1 MEKEKNSV
9 FTEYKNQIKEALNDL
24 KTKGRR
30 HKQIPNIL
38 TVLRLTAP
46 FFIIPAAF
54 SGNIPLAVGL
64 TAGFGLTDLAD
75 GFIARHWKLTSELG
89 KNLDAVCDKVF
100 AGTLLIAASFAN
112 PILLCNLALEGAIA
126 GINIYKTVKG
136 EEVHSTFVG
145 KAKTWA
151 LFSLAGLG
159 LITPLLNMTT
169 PLNAL
174 VGVTSAMQALTIAS
188 YLFKNDDEPPK
199 GKNNEEKEEKT
210 NNQEDI
216 KTESK
221 EPTKEKVLDKDCVQ
235 VSEEQKTNLRELKSL
250 KDYLLSKDSSTQL
263 EKAGIKV
270 MQKSYEPK
278 KAVGGAK

>member
-1 MEKEKNSV
+1 MKKEKNSV
-9 FTEYKNQIKEALNDL
+9 FEEYKKQIKEALNDL

-30 HKQIPNIL
+30 HRQIPNIL

-54 SGNIPLAVGL
+54 SGNIPLAIGL

-75 GFIARHWKLTSELG
+75 GFIARHWELTSELG

-126 GINIYKTVKG
+126 GINIYKTIKG
-136 EEVHSTFVG
+136 EEVHSTFIG

-151 LFSLAGLG
+151 LFTLAGLG
-159 LITPLLNMTT
+159 LITPILNMTT

-174 VGVTSAMQALTIAS
+174 VGVTSAMQALTIVS
-188 YLFKNDDEPPK
+188 YLFKNDDNPPK
-199 GKNNEEKEEKT
+199 GKMKDEDQKET
-210 NNQEDI
+210 NQEEI

-221 EPTKEKVLDKDCVQ
+221 EITKEKVLEKDYVQ
-235 VSEEQKTNLRELKSL
+235 TSEEQKANLRELKSL
-250 KDYLLSKDSSTQL
+250 KDYLLSKESMQQL
-263 EKAGIKV
+263 EKTGIKV

-278 KAVGGAK
+278 KAVGGTK

>member
-1 MEKEKNSV
+1 MKKEKNSV
-9 FTEYKNQIKEALNDL
+9 FNEYKEQIKEAINDL

-30 HKQIPNIL
+30 HRQIPNIL

-54 SGNIPLAVGL
+54 SGNIPLAIGL

-75 GFIARHWKLTSELG
+75 GFIARHWELTSELG

-126 GINIYKTVKG
+126 GINIYKTIKG
-136 EEVHSTFVG
+136 EEVHSTFIG

-151 LFSLAGLG
+151 LFTLAGLG
-159 LITPLLNMTT
+159 LITPILNMTT

-188 YLFKNDDEPPK
+188 YLFKNDDNPPK
-199 GKNNEEKEEKT
+199 GKIKDEDQKET
-210 NNQEDI
+210 NQEEI

-221 EPTKEKVLDKDCVQ
+221 ETIKEKVLEKDYVQ
-235 VSEEQKTNLRELKSL
+235 TSEEQKANLRELKSL
-250 KDYLLSKDSSTQL
+250 KDYLLSKESMQQL
-263 EKAGIKV
+263 EKTGIKV

-278 KAVGGAK
+278 KAVGGTK

>member
-1 MEKEKNSV
+1 MKKEKNSV
-9 FTEYKNQIKEALNDL
+9 FNEYKKQIKEAINDL

-30 HKQIPNIL
+30 HRQIPNIL

-54 SGNIPLAVGL
+54 SGNIPLAIGL

-75 GFIARHWKLTSELG
+75 GFIARHWELTSELG

-112 PILLCNLALEGAIA
+112 PILLCNLALEGLIS
-126 GINIYKTVKG
+126 GINIYKTIKG
-136 EEVHSTFVG
+136 EEVHSTYIG

-151 LFSLAGLG
+151 LFTLAGLG

-188 YLFKNDDEPPK
+188 YIFKNDDNPPK
-199 GKNNEEKEEKT
+199 GKIKEEDKKE
-210 NNQEDI
+210 NNQEEI

-221 EPTKEKVLDKDCVQ
+221 ETTKEKVLEKDYVQ
-235 VSEEQKTNLRELKSL
+235 TTNEQQTNLRELKSL
-250 KDYLLSKDSSTQL
+250 KDYLLSKDATTQL
-263 EKAGIKV
+263 QQTGIKV
-270 MQKSYEPK
+270 MQKTYEPK
-278 KAVGGAK
+278 KAVGGTK

>member
-9 FTEYKNQIKEALNDL
+9 FNEYKNQIKEAINDL

-30 HKQIPNIL
+30 HRQIPNIL

-54 SGNIPLAVGL
+54 SGNIPLAIGL

-75 GFIARHWKLTSELG
+75 GFIARHWELTSELG

-126 GINIYKTVKG
+126 GINIYKTIKG
-136 EEVHSTFVG
+136 EEVHSTFIG

-151 LFSLAGLG
+151 LFALAGLG
-159 LITPLLNMTT
+159 LITPMLNFSA

-188 YLFKNDDEPPK
+188 YLFKSDDNPPK
-199 GKNNEEKEEKT
+199 GKSKEDNQNI
-210 NNQEDI
+210 NNQEEV
-216 KTESK
+216 KPEPK
-221 EPTKEKVLDKDCVQ
+221 EQTKEKVLEKDYVATT
-235 VSEEQKTNLRELKSL
+235 EEQKANLRELKSL
-250 KDYLLSKDSSTQL
+250 KDYLLSKDATTQL
-263 EKAGIKV
+263 EKTGIKV
-270 MQKSYEPK
+270 MQKTYEPK
-278 KAVGGAK
+278 KAVGGTK

>member
-1 MEKEKNSV
+1 MKKEKNSV
-9 FTEYKNQIKEALNDL
+9 FNEYKKQIKEAINDL

-30 HKQIPNIL
+30 HRQIPNIL

-54 SGNIPLAVGL
+54 SGNIPLAIGL

-75 GFIARHWKLTSELG
+75 GFIARHWELTSELG

-112 PILLCNLALEGAIA
+112 PILLCNLALEGLIS
-126 GINIYKTVKG
+126 GINIYKTIKG
-136 EEVHSTFVG
+136 EEVHSTYIG

-151 LFSLAGLG
+151 LFALAGLG

-188 YLFKNDDEPPK
+188 YIFKNDDNPPK
-199 GKNNEEKEEKT
+199 GKIKEEDKKENT
-210 NNQEDI
+210 QEEI

-221 EPTKEKVLDKDCVQ
+221 ETTKEKVLEKDYVQ
-235 VSEEQKTNLRELKSL
+235 TTNEQQTNLRELKSL
-250 KDYLLSKDSSTQL
+250 KDYLLSKDATTQL
-263 EKAGIKV
+263 QQTGIKV
-270 MQKSYEPK
+270 MQKTYEPK
-278 KAVGGAK
+278 KAVGGTK

>member
-1 MEKEKNSV
+1 MKKEKNSV
-9 FTEYKNQIKEALNDL
+9 FNEYKKQIKEAINDL

-30 HKQIPNIL
+30 HRQIPNIL

-54 SGNIPLAVGL
+54 SGNIPLAIGL

-75 GFIARHWKLTSELG
+75 GFIARHWELTSELG

-126 GINIYKTVKG
+126 GINIYKTIKG
-136 EEVHSTFVG
+136 EEVHSTFIG

-151 LFSLAGLG
+151 LFTLAGLG
-159 LITPLLNMTT
+159 LITPILNMTT

-188 YLFKNDDEPPK
+188 YLFKNDDNPPK
-199 GKNNEEKEEKT
+199 GKIKDEDQKET
-210 NNQEDI
+210 NQEEI

-221 EPTKEKVLDKDCVQ
+221 ETIKEKVLEKDYVQ
-235 VSEEQKTNLRELKSL
+235 TSEEQKANLRELKSL
-250 KDYLLSKDSSTQL
+250 KDYLLSKESMQQL
-263 EKAGIKV
+263 EKTGIKV

-278 KAVGGAK
+278 KAVGGTK